1 MKVHVMLVPGKRLKI
16 DLRIEKAL
24 GFFQIKNF
32 FNIFQQGCNES
43 FE

>member
-1 MKVHVMLVPGKRLKI
+1 MKVHVMLVLGERLKI
-16 DLRIEKAL
+16 NQRIEKAL
-24 GFFQIKNF
+24 DFFQIKNI